1 MKSLIAIFV
10 LVSVFHPGLTVQP
23 FSDINEAIFHALD
36 VVLRQE
42 MRTGNPAT
50 GLPILAPFQ
59 SPNEEVSMSFGH
71 LVDLDGEL
79 RNVRLDGLDTYQIF
93 DVRLSLLTM
102 RLAFDFMWPQLLA
115 TGWYNLNGRFA
126 GLIPIYGQGNYR
138 IDPRSKRG
146 VHEGESRLNFN
157 LIIIFICPR
166 FTWLWLRRCSICGPA
181 RKSQHNPH
189 RRSSE
194 CAVVGRKNQ
203 RLKSNIAAQIT
214 RLCIFL
220 AGHPGRTGRR
230 WFGRCHKQGHARPDS
245 EAAGDSPEWNQRIRQ
260 RLFAAQNKSLPEQ
273 SHARRFNES
282 DAIIVRVLFLFDAL
296 LLLSSVSLA
305 ATKNK
310 NLAEKFFVI
319 NSQLFFLARS
329 KGRWG
334 GVTPETKNQRAADE
348 KM

>member
-1 MKSLIAIFV
+1 MDSTLIRFSMFGWVCWRCVWRSILCGRNYSLPDGTIWMGVSPGWFRFTGREIIA
-10 LVSVFHPGLTVQP
+10 LT
-23 FSDINEAIFHALD
+23 
-36 VVLRQE
+36 
-42 MRTGNPAT
+42 
-50 GLPILAPFQ
+50 
-59 SPNEEVSMSFGH
+59 
-71 LVDLDGEL
+71 
-79 RNVRLDGLDTYQIF
+79 
-93 DVRLSLLTM
+93 
-102 RLAFDFMWPQLLA
+102 
-115 TGWYNLNGRFA
+115 
-126 GLIPIYGQGNYR
+126 
-138 IDPRSKRG
+138 RG
-146 VHEGESRLNFN
+146 VREELHEGESRLNFN
-157 LIIIFICPR
+157 LIIFFICPR

-203 RLKSNIAAQIT
+203 RLKSNIAGQIT
-214 RLCIFL
+214 LSCIFL

-230 WFGRCHKQGHARPDS
+230 WFGRCHKQGHARPGS

-319 NSQLFFLARS
+319 NSQLFFLVRS

-334 GVTPETKNQRAADE
+334 GVTPETKKQRAADE